1 LHNKTILIAA
11 GGTGGHLYPA
21 LAVAEEIRRMVD
33 HAKDHPEIKNIFVGT
48 RDRIEAKE
56 VPRAGF
62 RFHPIDIHAPRKS
75 FLSLLSFPWKFLKAI
90 FDCLS
95 LIRKEKPTA
104 MLGAGAYLSV
114 PVGIAAWLSHV
125 PIALLEINSIP
136 GSANKLLARIAKKLF
151 LAYPES
157 ANRFSKRI
165 SETAIVCG
173 TPVRAGLGNSQMTPK
188 EARQTFGLDAT
199 RTTILVFGGSLG
211 ARAINEAMRECAAS
225 LASNGYNV
233 LWQTGKSANKIEL
246 EEQFIN
252 QPNVRVAEYIYD
264 MDEAYRA
271 ADLVVCRAGAS
282 SLAELAHLGKPAI
295 LIPYPFA
302 AADHQEHNAR
312 SFERD
317 GAAMVL
323 RDNELQSKLAQT
335 IFALLEEPERL
346 NSMSKAMKHRDNPD
360 AARVVAEWLI
370 STPR

>member
-1 LHNKTILIAA
+1 LPNNTILIAA

-21 LAVAEEIRRMVD
+21 LAVAEEIRRT
-33 HAKDHPEIKNIFVGT
+33 HPGVTIIFVGT

-62 RFHPIDIHAPRKS
+62 PFHPIDIHAPRKS
-75 FLSLLSFPWKFLKAI
+75 ISSLLSFPWKFGKAI
-90 FDCLS
+90 LDCLS
-95 LIRKEKPTA
+95 LIRKEKPSA

-114 PVGIAAWLSHV
+114 PVGIAAWLSRM

-136 GSANKLLARIAKKLF
+136 GGANKLLARFAKQLF

-157 ANRFSKRI
+157 LNLFSKRI
-165 SETAIVCG
+165 PGTATVCG
-173 TPVRAGLGNSQMTPK
+173 TPVRANLGDTDVTPE
-188 EARQTFGLDAT
+188 EARHAFGLDAT
-199 RTTILVFGGSLG
+199 RATILVFGGSLG
-211 ARAINEAMRECAAS
+211 ARTMNEAMRECAAS
-225 LASNGYNV
+225 LASDGYNV
-233 LWQTGKSANKIEL
+233 LWQTGKSANKTEL

-264 MDEAYRA
+264 MERAYCA

-312 SFERD
+312 SFEQC

-323 RDNELQSKLAQT
+323 RDGELKSTLSQT
-335 IFALLEEPERL
+335 IFALLREPERL
-346 NSMSKAMKHRDNPD
+346 NTMSKAMKQRDNPN
-360 AARVVAEWLI
+360 AAKIVAEWLI
-370 STPR
+370 AASR